1 MQDSN
6 RKFKSYF
13 QHKRNTSNKLV
24 QPTINEPKNS
34 KTLPEDLK
42 VKEAETKKLPE
53 VFIEEQQTI
62 IETELP
68 KSFERESEEIEMKI
82 TPLKTSETDALYNY

>member
-1 MQDSN
+1 M
-6 RKFKSYF
+6 
-13 QHKRNTSNKLV
+13 SNKLV
-24 QPTINEPKNS
+24 QPTINEPKNL
-34 KTLPEDLK
+34 KTLPEDFK
-42 VKEAETKKLPE
+42 VKEEETKKLPE

-68 KSFERESEEIEMKI
+68 ESFERESEEIEEKI

>member
-1 MQDSN
+1 M
-6 RKFKSYF
+6 
-13 QHKRNTSNKLV
+13 SNKLV

-68 KSFERESEEIEMKI
+68 ESFERESEEIEEKI